1 MKKLIRIVYVSRST
15 FAPVAASRGLE
26 PNIARI
32 LAKSRANNRKN
43 GLVGVLYFGDGCFF
57 QCLEG
62 EAEAVD
68 TLYGKLELDPRH
80 RELQLISRED
90 IEQFSFGAW
99 SMKYIPS
106 EKKIQALLRQEG
118 LNTFDP
124 YRFSPAGIRTMLSL
138 LHEADEPQSASDAA
152 TGALDKNTVT
162 PLRQVGKGAPAATTG
177 RSRAFILLAVAVAAL
192 CAIALKFML
201 H

>member
-15 FAPVAASRGLE
+15 FAPGATSRGLE

-62 EAEAVD
+62 EADAVD
-68 TLYGKLELDPRH
+68 TLYGKLEIDPRH

-99 SMKYIPS
+99 SMKYIPA

-124 YRFSPAGIRTMLSL
+124 YRFSPAGTRAMLAL
-138 LHEADEPQSASDAA
+138 LHEADEPLNVSDVA
-152 TGALDKNTVT
+152 TGAIEKNNVA
-162 PLRQVGKGAPAATTG
+162 PLREAGKGAPTAKAG
-177 RSRAFILLAVAVAAL
+177 PSRTFIVLAVTAAAL
-192 CAIALKFML
+192 CVIALKFML